1 MNLLL
6 QTHEPSSELKWLACA
21 LVLASA
27 AAIAWYYLRRTKDLH
42 AASDPPL
49 FSREARPWRRLGAAI
64 CVVLAI
70 MFVAG
75 ITLIDR
81 PARPG
86 MFIAFW
92 LLILGLIC
100 WLCVLAIK
108 DLLHTRKMV
117 ADWRARRRETVFQ
130 GDDRPNA
137 TDDEAT

>member
-6 QTHEPSSELKWLACA
+6 QTHEPAGASKWLACA
-21 LVLASA
+21 AVLAG
-27 AAIAWYYLRRTKDLH
+27 AAIIAFFYLRRTKEPH
-42 AASDPPL
+42 AATDPPL
-49 FSREARPWRRLGAAI
+49 FASNARPWRRLGAAI
-64 CVVLAI
+64 CVLLAI

-86 MFIAFW
+86 LFIAFW

-108 DLLHTRKMV
+108 DVLHTRKMV
-117 ADWRARRRETVFQ
+117 ADWRARRRENLLNEQDCSKVIHK
-130 GDDRPNA
+130 
-137 TDDEAT
+137 E